1 MIDIKG
7 RVDQAIK
14 HAQSVITARMNM
26 NEIGEKEYCKARDEG
41 NRAICAT
48 FGDLSN
54 EDIKKF
60 QNLLCTINLPKEEVE
75 ENDLYNESV
84 RFVLIVL
91 DEYIQSLGIELDSQ
105 VGSGMF

>member
-14 HAQSVITARMNM
+14 HAQSVITARVNM
-26 NEIGEKEYCKARDEG
+26 KEIGEEEYKNLRDAG
-41 NRAICAT
+41 NRAIYAT

-54 EDIKKF
+54 EDLKRF
-60 QNLLCTINLPKEEVE
+60 QNLLCIINLPKEEVV

-84 RFVLIVL
+84 RFVLIML

-105 VGSGMF
+105 VGNGMF